1 MSTPEK
7 HLANQQT
14 HEVFNQ
20 ALPLVDYNLFTSDKT
35 LVQALS
41 REGAAWAEEH
51 LKNFGE
57 IMGRAETIALGV
69 QANDNQPVLRTH
81 DRYGY
86 RVDEV
91 DFHPAWHA
99 LMKISVE
106 NGLHS
111 LPWREPKTGA
121 HVARAALVSLIGQI
135 EAGHL
140 CPISM
145 TYSVVPALRKE
156 PSVAANWESKIT
168 SNSYDPRFR
177 PAKEKTGAIMGMAM
191 TEKQGGSD
199 VRANTTRAT
208 AIGNSGEYLIVGHK
222 WFCSAPMSD
231 AFLVLAQTP
240 NGLTCFL
247 LPRWTEDG
255 KRNNFHLQRL
265 KSKLG
270 NKSNASSEVEF
281 RDAWAVRVG
290 AEGKGVQTIIEMVTH
305 TRLDCV
311 IASAGLMRQAFVQ
324 AIHHANHRSAFGKKL
339 IDQALMRNVLA
350 DLAVESQAATILMMR
365 LARSF
370 DQRSDKDFESPF
382 QRIATAISKYW
393 TCKRTVSHV
402 YEALECL
409 GGNGYVEE
417 SMMPRLY
424 REAPLYSIWE
434 GSGNVI
440 CLDVLRAAAKEPN
453 TMQAFMKEIALAK
466 GGNDYLDAYARSLE
480 KDLFELAKNPIN
492 LETQA
497 RRLVERL
504 ALALQASLLV
514 RFGHKAT
521 ADAFCTSRL
530 AGDWGNCFGTLP
542 GNVDL
547 TAILENAQPVY

>member
-7 HLANQQT
+7 HSISHQT

-20 ALPLVDYNLFTSDKT
+20 VPLLVDYNLFESDNT
-35 LVQALS
+35 LVTSLK
-41 REGAAWAEEH
+41 REGGAWATDQVS
-51 LKNFGE
+51 NFGQLL
-57 IMGRAETIALGV
+57 GKAETIQLGI
-69 QANDNQPVLRTH
+69 QANDNPPILRTH

-86 RVDEV
+86 RIDEV
-91 DFHPAWHA
+91 EFHPAWHS

-106 NGLHS
+106 NGVHS
-111 LPWREPKTGA
+111 LPWRDPKPGA
-121 HVARAALVSLIGQI
+121 HVARAAMAHLITQI
-135 EAGHL
+135 ESGHL

-145 TYSVVPALRKE
+145 TYSVIPALRKE
-156 PSVAANWESKIT
+156 PKIAAEWESKIT
-168 SNSYDPRFR
+168 SNSYDQNFR
-177 PAKEKTGAIMGMAM
+177 PVSQKTGAIMGMAM

-199 VRANTTRAT
+199 VRANTTRAVAYGT
-208 AIGNSGEYLIVGHK
+208 EGEYLITGHK

-231 AFLVLAQTP
+231 AFLVLAQTA

-247 LPRWTEDG
+247 LPRWTPEG

-281 RDAWAVRVG
+281 REAFAYRVG

-311 IASAGLMRQAFVQ
+311 IASSGLMRQALVQ
-324 AIHHANHRSAFGKKL
+324 ALHHCTHRSTFGKKL

-350 DLAVESQAATILMMR
+350 DLAIESQAATILMMR

-370 DQRSDKDFESPF
+370 DKRDDQEFEGPF

-393 TCKRTVSHV
+393 VCKRAVSHI
-402 YEALECL
+402 YESLECL
-409 GGNGYVEE
+409 GGNGYVED
-417 SMMPRLY
+417 SNMPRIY

-440 CLDVLRAAAKEPN
+440 CLDVLRAASKEPQS
-453 TMQAFMKEIALAK
+453 MQALMQEILLAK
-466 GGNDYLDAYARSLE
+466 GGNSHLDNFTQGLTKEIS
-480 KDLFELAKNPIN
+480 ELSSNNNI
-492 LETQA
+492 ETQS

-504 ALALQASLLV
+504 TLALQGSLLV
-514 RFGHKAT
+514 RYGNQAV
-521 ADAFCTSRL
+521 ADAFCITRL
-530 AGDWGNCFGTLP
+530 SGDWGNCFGTLP
-542 GNVDL
+542 SNIDL
-547 TAILENAQPVY
+547 QAILANV